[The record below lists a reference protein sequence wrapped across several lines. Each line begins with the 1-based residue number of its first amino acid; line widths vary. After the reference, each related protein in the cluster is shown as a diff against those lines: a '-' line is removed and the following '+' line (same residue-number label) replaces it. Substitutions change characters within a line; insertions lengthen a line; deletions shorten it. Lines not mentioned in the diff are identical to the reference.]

1 MEKLTEKELKL
12 LKYVLVSN
20 FNSDEIKLDRP
31 WNEQRFEG
39 DDFTSF
45 VELADYNIVLG
56 TNNAGSR
63 GVLGALVKKNLVGV
77 TPDDSDGQ
85 KVYWLT
91 INEEQFNNIKEVM

>member
-1 MEKLTEKELKL
+1 MEKLTINEKKL
-12 LKYVLVSN
+12 LEFVLVSN
-20 FNSDEIKLDRP
+20 FNGDEVKLDKT
-31 WNEQRFEG
+31 WDEQRFES
-39 DDFTSF
+39 DNFTSF
-45 VELADYNIVLG
+45 VEIADYNEILG

-63 GVLGALVKKNLVGV
+63 GVLGSLVKKNLVGV